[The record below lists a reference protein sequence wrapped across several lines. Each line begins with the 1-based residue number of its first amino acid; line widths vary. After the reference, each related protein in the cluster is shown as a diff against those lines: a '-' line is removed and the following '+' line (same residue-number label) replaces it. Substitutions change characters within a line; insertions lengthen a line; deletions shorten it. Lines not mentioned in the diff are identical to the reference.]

1 MEFSSPLSIGFNF
14 CNGRILMFVA
24 KNSCNRRL
32 RSLLP
37 EVFIGNGFCGG
48 EFRVGNDGRQITT
61 VTYVSSYNRC

>member
-1 MEFSSPLSIGFNF
+1 
-14 CNGRILMFVA
+14 MFVA